1 MAITKA
7 INKQTKSHGAMRNC
21 IEYVLRESKIKDGL
35 LDITGPYAFD
45 SITYDLVYKS
55 FKEEKEIWKKDN
67 GRMYAHHVISFHKDE
82 KITAEQAFEF
92 GKTFAE
98 QVFGDYQTL
107 ISVHQDKNH
116 LHIHFVTNS
125 VSFIDGYKLH
135 ISAKELEKMKQLTNN
150 MCREQGLTVAQKGKH
165 FDGTDIAEGAVSA
178 WSKDKYNM
186 VNAPE
191 KDSFISK
198 CFSVVMEVIQT
209 ACSQSDFVQKMK
221 ERGWGVVWKEGRKNI
236 TFTDSEGNKVR
247 DSNLSKTFNADICKE
262 SLEKHFAINAER
274 EEYYKA
280 VENEISVENNT
291 GGKKSVLAD
300 LNKKKQEVAKTPR
313 KKKVSNK
320 SQKISL

>member
-35 LDITGPYAFD
+35 VDITGPYAFD
-45 SITYDLVYKS
+45 SITYDLVYRS
-55 FKEEKEIWKKDN
+55 FKEEKEIWNKDN

-98 QVFGDYQTL
+98 QAFEDYQTL

-135 ISAKELEKMKQLTNN
+135 ISAKELEKMKQLTND
-150 MCREQGLTVAQKGKH
+150 MCREQGLSIAEKGKH
-165 FDGTDIAEGAVSA
+165 FDGTAIEAGTASS

-186 VNAPE
+186 VNASG
-191 KDSFISK
+191 KDSFLVK
-198 CFSVVMEVIQT
+198 CIAAVMEVMQS
-209 ACSQSDFVQKMK
+209 ACNVSEFIQKMK
-221 ERGWGVVWKEGRKNI
+221 EKGWNVNWKDSRKNI
-236 TFTDSEGNKVR
+236 TFIDEAGNKVR
-247 DSNLSKTFNADICKE
+247 DTNLTKTFNMDISKE
-262 SLEKHFAINAER
+262 ALEKQFAINTER
-274 EEYYKA
+274 EDYYKVVADEIA
-280 VENEISVENNT
+280 VEGT
-291 GGKKSVLAD
+291 GSGGRKSVLAD
-300 LNKKKQEVAKTPR
+300 LNKKKQEVAKAPR
-313 KKKVSNK
+313 KKTVKHIDK
-320 SQKISL
+320 RTR